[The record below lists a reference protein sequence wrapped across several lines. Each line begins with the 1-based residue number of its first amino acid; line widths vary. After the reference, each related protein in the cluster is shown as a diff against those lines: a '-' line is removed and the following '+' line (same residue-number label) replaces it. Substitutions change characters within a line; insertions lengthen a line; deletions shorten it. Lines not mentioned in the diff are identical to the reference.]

1 MLNEHLLLED
11 KRPLRAK
18 LHTAHMLRWQRFMN
32 LKPPPPP
39 PPPPAADLRPLWQR
53 PVLIQQT
60 FNPVRLIQRLVSET
74 YNVTFDDLLGNGR
87 TNRVVHPRHV
97 AMYLSK
103 TLTRCSLTDIGRRF
117 GGRDHTT
124 VIHALHSIEQQYQED
139 AELRRTVHQIK
150 ESFHAA
156 ME

>member
-32 LKPPPPP
+32 LKPPPAQ
-39 PPPPAADLRPLWQR
+39 PPAPDLRPLWHR

-60 FNPVRLIQRLVSET
+60 FNPVRLIQRLVCET
-74 YNVTFDDLLGNGR
+74 YKIGLDELLGTDR
-87 TNRVVHPRHV
+87 HARVVRPRQV
-97 AMYLSK
+97 AMYL
-103 TLTRCSLTDIGRRF
+103 TRVLTSCSMPDIGRRF

-124 VIHALHSIEQQYQED
+124 VLHAARKIEQLSQED
-139 AELRRTVHQIK
+139 DQLRQTIDNIK
-150 ESFHAA
+150 GRI
-156 ME
+156 